1 MNILLTSMQVPGAAS
16 GVRVH
21 YERLAALLRAEGHQ
35 VTVVTLN
42 DTPPLPSRII
52 GGLRHALGL
61 LGGLGHRLGIEL
73 SEAAKIYF
81 AIDPSQPYDIVNA
94 QDISSGW
101 AARLA
106 LRNRVPVVVTG
117 HFNADPGEEVI
128 RQQALTGLAARFV
141 RRWYGAMFRRTQ
153 YFLGVSQ
160 SVLRN
165 SASLLPATTPRQLV
179 YNGLDFAGFAQ
190 AQPTL
195 GLRQRFAGRHLI
207 LNIGHLEPRK
217 NQRHLLAAA
226 KALRELRQDFVVG
239 LVGRGP
245 DEDSLRAQIAADDL
259 TEHVVL
265 LGYHSNVAPLLLE
278 ADLYVHTALSESFG
292 LVLIEA
298 IAAGVPALAFALDGT
313 QEVLAATPEALLDP
327 AAPAAALAQHLH
339 ALLADDEARRQLH
352 ARQYAF
358 ATAHFSAAK
367 LVANTLDFFEQARR
381 GTAQVA

>member
-1 MNILLTSMQVPGAAS
+1 
-16 GVRVH
+16 
-21 YERLAALLRAEGHQ
+21 
-35 VTVVTLN
+35 
-42 DTPPLPSRII
+42 
-52 GGLRHALGL
+52 
-61 LGGLGHRLGIEL
+61 
-73 SEAAKIYF
+73 
-81 AIDPSQPYDIVNA
+81 
-94 QDISSGW
+94 
-101 AARLA
+101 
-106 LRNRVPVVVTG
+106 
-117 HFNADPGEEVI
+117 
-128 RQQALTGLAARFV
+128 
-141 RRWYGAMFRRTQ
+141 
-153 YFLGVSQ
+153 
-160 SVLRN
+160 
-165 SASLLPATTPRQLV
+165 
-179 YNGLDFAGFAQ
+179 
-190 AQPTL
+190 
-195 GLRQRFAGRHLI
+195 
-207 LNIGHLEPRK
+207 
-217 NQRHLLAAA
+217 
-226 KALRELRQDFVVG
+226 LRQDFVVG

-259 TEHVVL
+259 TEHAVL